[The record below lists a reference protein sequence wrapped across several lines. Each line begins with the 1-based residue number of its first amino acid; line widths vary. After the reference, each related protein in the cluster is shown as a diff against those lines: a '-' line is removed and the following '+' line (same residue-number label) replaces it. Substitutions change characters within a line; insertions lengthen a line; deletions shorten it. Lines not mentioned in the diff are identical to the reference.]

1 MHPHLLASA
10 GHPPPLGECT
20 AFWDGYL
27 GVGFRRLFPKSVAP
41 PRFIIYTICTI
52 YKVECGFSFFSLAV
66 PARVCLGAQVVDRG
80 LAGEFSLY
88 VCGRRVDD
96 DGEFAELQSTYDEV
110 QSLSI
115 DVREASV
122 QVSRQTLIPVTPNLN
137 SCHTKP

>member
-1 MHPHLLASA
+1 M
-10 GHPPPLGECT
+10 C
-20 AFWDGYL
+20 L
-27 GVGFRRLFPKSVAP
+27 GV
-41 PRFIIYTICTI
+41 
-52 YKVECGFSFFSLAV
+52 
-66 PARVCLGAQVVDRG
+66 QVVDRG
-80 LAGEFSLY
+80 LAGEFALY

-137 SCHTKP
+137 SCHAKP